1 MSTSE
6 FEELTWHIGHEVE
19 IVSYG
24 RNGKIYNVS
33 VECIDCGMVLMSFDN
48 PETMQSEDSQPQV
61 LSAATEAT

>member
-1 MSTSE
+1 VKKNE

-24 RNGKIYNVS
+24 RNGTIYNVS

-48 PETMQSEDSQPQV
+48 PKTVQSEESQPQV
-61 LSAATEAT
+61 ISAATGAT

>member
-1 MSTSE
+1 MKINE

-24 RNGKIYNVS
+24 RNGTIYNVS

-48 PETMQSEDSQPQV
+48 PKTVQSEESQPQV
-61 LSAATEAT
+61 TSSATGAT